1 MATRKAAK
9 KAQKVRSKSA
19 KPSKKSGVAAK
30 KSSGKQKSS
39 GKKKS
44 SDKKKS
50 SGTKKASQPVKSK
63 AKAAKT
69 KASKASKASKKT
81 SKKVASKAP
90 ARKAKARPAVFA
102 SAVKVYEAG
111 LKLMHSNKFDRAKA
125 KLEELI
131 SQYPTETELLDRA
144 TLLIQVCEK
153 RIRDNRDKAPK
164 LKTADDYY
172 EVGVA
177 ELNRHEFDSAREH
190 LEHAM
195 KLAPK
200 ADHVHYALAA
210 ASALEGERDAALESL
225 RKAIQCRDQN
235 RFQAAN
241 DPDFESLSADSE
253 FIQLVTSDEN

>member
-19 KPSKKSGVAAK
+19 KPSKKTGVAAK
-30 KSSGKQKSS
+30 KSSGK
-39 GKKKS
+39 
-44 SDKKKS
+44 
-50 SGTKKASQPVKSK
+50 KKASEPVRSK
-63 AKAAKT
+63 AKAAKA
-69 KASKASKASKKT
+69 KAGKASKASKKT
-81 SKKVASKAP
+81 SKKAASKAP

-102 SAVKVYEAG
+102 SALKVYEAG
-111 LKLMHSNKFDRAKA
+111 LKLMYSDKFDRAKA
-125 KLEELI
+125 KFEELI
-131 SQYPTETELLDRA
+131 SQYATETELLDRA

-172 EVGVA
+172 EIGVA

-225 RKAIQCRDQN
+225 RKAIQYRDQN

-241 DPDFESLSADSE
+241 DSDFESLSADSE